1 MILFFTYA
9 YFMRVLFTDDVNVKT
24 GQLSNLCHIG

>member
-1 MILFFTYA
+1 MH
-9 YFMRVLFTDDVNVKT
+9 VLFTGDINVEI